1 MLGRHFENKP
11 VAKEGGQGGSAG
23 KIDDNTAK
31 MLAEVIHKVVFSFP
45 PTPPTPHS
53 PSGLSDLFHVPRPPS
68 ACQSSSRCP

>member
-31 MLAEVIHKVVFSFP
+31 MLAEVIHKVVFFP

-53 PSGLSDLFHVPRPPS
+53 PSGVSVPVSCSEAPICLSE
-68 ACQSSSRCP
+68 Q